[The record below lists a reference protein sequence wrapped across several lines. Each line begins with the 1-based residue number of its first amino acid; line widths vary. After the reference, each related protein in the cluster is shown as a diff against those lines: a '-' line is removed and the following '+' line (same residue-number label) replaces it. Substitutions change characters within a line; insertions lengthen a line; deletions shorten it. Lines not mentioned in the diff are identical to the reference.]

1 MTPVVLVAPDSFKG
15 TMSAVEVADAM
26 AAGVSDAGFR
36 AIRCPLADGGEGT
49 VVVLRA
55 ALGGELRWVS
65 VRGSLGEPVEASY
78 LLTGD
83 GAVAAVDTATANGL
97 TLIAPAD
104 RDAERASTYGTGQ
117 LLAAAVAAGARHVL
131 LGVGGSATTD
141 GGAGALKALTEAGG
155 LRGARLTVLCDVDTA
170 YEDAA
175 RVFAPQKGADAA
187 AVERLTSQLVQLA
200 GTLPRNPLGVPRTGC
215 AGGLSGGLWAAFG
228 AELVSGIDYVLDTV
242 GFPALLA
249 QSTVVLT
256 GEGRLDEQ
264 SFQGKVVA
272 GVVRAAARRGVP
284 VRALVGRNDLDPA
297 RAHECGLAGVFEAGT
312 PESLRAT
319 AAMLGRSQPSP

>member
-15 TMSAVEVADAM
+15 TMSAVEVADAL
-26 AAGVSDAGFR
+26 AAGVTDAGFR

-49 VVVLRA
+49 VAVLRV
-55 ALGGELRWVS
+55 ALGGELRRVA
-65 VRGSLGEPVEASY
+65 VRGSLGHQVEASY
-78 LLTGD
+78 LLTAD
-83 GAVAAVDTATANGL
+83 GTVAAVDTATADGL

-117 LLAAAVAAGARHVL
+117 LLAAAVAAGARHLL

-141 GGAGALKALTEAGG
+141 GGAGAITALTEAGG

-175 RVFAPQKGADAA
+175 RVFAPQKGADTA
-187 AVERLTSQLVQLA
+187 AVERLTTRLVQLA
-200 GTLPRNPLGVPRTGC
+200 GSLPHNPLGVPRTGC
-215 AGGLSGGLWAAFG
+215 AGGLSGGLWAVFG
-228 AELVSGIDYVLDTV
+228 AELVSGIDYVLDAV
-242 GFPALLA
+242 GFPTLVA

-272 GVVRAAARRGVP
+272 GVVRAAARRAVP
-284 VRALVGRNDLDPA
+284 VHAVVGRNELGAA
-297 RAHECGLAGVFEAGT
+297 RVRACGLAGVSEAGT
-312 PESLRAT
+312 VQLLRA
-319 AAMLGRSQPSP
+319 AAATIARSTS